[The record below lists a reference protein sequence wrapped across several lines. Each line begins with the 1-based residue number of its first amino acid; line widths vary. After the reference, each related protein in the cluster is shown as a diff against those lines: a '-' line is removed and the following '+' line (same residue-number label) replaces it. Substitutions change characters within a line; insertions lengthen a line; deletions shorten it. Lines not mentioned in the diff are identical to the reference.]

1 MFKKILFIIV
11 LTLTVFSLT
20 GIIGPAALAQ
30 VDTPPPTGDL
40 QDPGFMFDVGV
51 ITHED
56 IDTQGWIRGG
66 INFVFS
72 KLIGIMAATIGS
84 VAVLIMVIGGLR
96 MIIFAGAP
104 EEIDKAKNMIK
115 KAALGLV
122 FVLGA
127 YIMVT
132 AVQLL
137 IKSIYA

>member
-1 MFKKILFIIV
+1 MFKKFVFISILTFA
-11 LTLTVFSLT
+11 VFSLT
-20 GIIGPAALAQ
+20 GIIGPAAFAQ
-30 VDTPPPTGDL
+30 DDVPTGNL

-51 ITHED
+51 VTHED
-56 IDTQGWIRGG
+56 IDPQSWIRGG

-72 KLIGIMAATIGS
+72 RLIGIMAATIGS

-96 MIIFAGAP
+96 MIIYAGNSD
-104 EEIDKAKNMIK
+104 EFEKAKGMIK

-132 AVQLL
+132 AIQLL
-137 IKSIYA
+137 IKGIYA

>member
-1 MFKKILFIIV
+1 MFKKSLFIIILAV
-11 LTLTVFSLT
+11 TIFSLT
-20 GIIGPAALAQ
+20 GGLSPDVFAQEIGH
-30 VDTPPPTGDL
+30 L

-84 VAVLIMVIGGLR
+84 VAVLIIVIGGLR
-96 MIIFAGAP
+96 MIIYAGVP
-104 EEIDKAKNMIK
+104 DEIEKAKGMMK